1 MSLDNFSTTDLA
13 WRTAKSC
20 EGRTCVEV
28 ASAHGMVFFRNSNDP
43 NGPLL
48 QYTPDEWGAFL
59 NGAKN
64 GDFDGLA

>member
-1 MSLDNFSTTDLA
+1 
-13 WRTAKSC
+13 
-20 EGRTCVEV
+20 
-28 ASAHGMVFFRNSNDP
+28 MVFFRNSNDP

-64 GDFDGLA
+64 GDFDGLV